1 MTSDADLYSAI
12 RVIEITRY
20 SNITRAAMAY
30 IITGNTIYQLF
41 YWMIKT
47 IFNLYQSYSA
57 I

>member
-1 MTSDADLYSAI
+1 MTSEADLYSAI

-20 SNITRAAMAY
+20 SNIIRAAMAY
-30 IITGNTIYQLF
+30 IITGNVIYRLF
-41 YWMIKT
+41 YWMMRT